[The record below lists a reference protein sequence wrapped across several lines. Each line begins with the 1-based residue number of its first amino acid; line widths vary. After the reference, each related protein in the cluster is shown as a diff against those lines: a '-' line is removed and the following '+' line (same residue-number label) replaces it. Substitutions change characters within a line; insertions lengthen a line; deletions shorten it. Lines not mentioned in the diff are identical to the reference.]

1 MTTRFRAGSVAAAAL
16 AVGLSVAA
24 GGCGKYSY
32 SNLKAIKAFKDAND
46 LFKQN
51 DYKHAADRYEEALK
65 SNPDLVKV
73 YFFLGN
79 SYDQQYK
86 ASKAGDPQNDQYIQ
100 KAIQNYQIAAQR
112 DDDPKMRKLALQY
125 LFAAYG
131 PEKLNDPSKAE
142 PIVQQLISAD
152 SSDPAN
158 YFQLSKLYEDA
169 GRYEDAEKALLK
181 AKEVKP
187 SEPTVYTQ
195 LAAFYNRQGDF
206 DKTIESLQQAADLA
220 PNNPE
225 GYQLIAAYYWEKAS
239 KDFRL
244 PANVKH
250 DYVLKGIAADDKAL
264 SLNPNYVDA
273 LVYKNILLRIQAN
286 MEKDKPTQDRLLKE
300 ADTLRQKAMDLQKQ
314 GRRR

>member
-1 MTTRFRAGSVAAAAL
+1 MTTRFRAGSAAVL
-16 AVGLSVAA
+16 AVCLGLTLASA
-24 GGCGKYSY
+24 GCGKYSY
-32 SNLKAIKAFKDAND
+32 SNLKAIKAFKDGND
-46 LFKQN
+46 LFRQN
-51 DYKHAADRYEEALK
+51 DYRRAADRYEDALK
-65 SNPDLVKV
+65 SNPDLAQV

-86 ASKAGDPQNDQYIQ
+86 QSKAGDPQNDAMIQ

-112 DDDPKMRKLALQY
+112 DPDPKMRRLALQY

-131 PEKLNDPSKAE
+131 PEKLNDPGKAE

-152 SSDPAN
+152 PNEPQN

-169 GRYEDAEKALLK
+169 GRYEDAEKALQT
-181 AKEVKP
+181 AKEKKP
-187 SEPTVYTQ
+187 DEPTVYTQ

-206 DKTIESLQQAADLA
+206 EKTIESLQKAADLA

-244 PANVKH
+244 PANVKA
-250 DYVLKGIAADDKAL
+250 DYIQKGIAAEDKAL

-273 LVYKNILLRIQAN
+273 LVYKGILLRLEAN
-286 MEKDKPTQDRLLKE
+286 GEKDPNKQKQLLNQ
-300 ADTLRQKAMDLQKQ
+300 ADQLRQKAMDLQRQ
-314 GRRR
+314 GRRK

>member
-1 MTTRFRAGSVAAAAL
+1 MTTRFRAGSVAVLAAIL
-16 AVGLSVAA
+16 GLSLAIA
-24 GGCGKYSY
+24 GCGKYSP
-32 SNLKAIKAFKDAND
+32 SNLWAIKAFKDGND
-46 LFKQN
+46 LFRQQ
-51 DYKHAADRYEEALK
+51 DYKRAAERYEEAIK

-100 KAIQNYQIAAQR
+100 KAIENYKIAAQR

-142 PIVQQLISAD
+142 PIVQQLITAD
-152 SSDPAN
+152 PSEPAN

-169 GRYEDAEKALLK
+169 GRYEDAEKALLQ
-181 AKEVKP
+181 AKEMKP
-187 SEPTVYTQ
+187 SDPSVYTQ

-244 PANVKH
+244 PANVKA
-250 DYVLKGIAADDKAL
+250 DYIQKGIAADDKAL
-264 SLNPNYVDA
+264 SLNANYVDA
-273 LVYKNILLRIQAN
+273 LVYKNILLRMQAN
-286 MEKDKPTQDRLLKE
+286 MEKDPAKQKDLLNK
-300 ADTLRQKAMDLQKQ
+300 ADQLRQKAMDLQKQ